1 MRTLLFAA
9 LLVGA
14 CAGNR
19 PAAELPSAAPI
30 IAAERAFA
38 ADAGER
44 GWAAAFRS
52 WAAPDAITLSPDP
65 VNAQENLAQFEGDG
79 ETTLDWRPAYAG
91 LALSGDFG
99 FTTGP
104 FQIRGREGIVGHY
117 FTVWRRQR
125 DGSWKWIF
133 DAGTDVRDPGPAVAV
148 DAEIPTL
155 PVALESA
162 GSAEEAI
169 AEVSAIE
176 TQIASGGAIPSE
188 ALSRRLAHNARVN
201 RPGAAAAVDR
211 AAAVALV
218 VADGGVGYRALRQ
231 EAASSGDM
239 VFTLG
244 EVRDQHEGAE
254 RLRYYARIWQRRPEG
269 WRVVFDEIVPRRGQ

>member
-1 MRTLLFAA
+1 T
-9 LLVGA
+9 
-14 CAGNR
+14 
-19 PAAELPSAAPI
+19 
-30 IAAERAFA
+30 
-38 ADAGER
+38 
-44 GWAAAFRS
+44 
-52 WAAPDAITLSPDP
+52 DP
-65 VNAQENLAQFEGDG
+65 VNAKYNLAQFQGDG

-91 LALSGDFG
+91 VAQSGDFG

-104 FQIRGREGIVGHY
+104 FQFRGREGIVGHY

-133 DAGTDVRDPGPAVAV
+133 DAGTDVVDAGPAVAV

-155 PVALESA
+155 PVALESS
-162 GSAEEAI
+162 GSAEAAI

-201 RPGAAAAVDR
+201 RAGAPAAMDR

-218 VADGGVGYRALRQ
+218 LADGGVGYTALRQ

-244 EVRDQHEGAE
+244 EVRDLHEGAE
-254 RLRYYARIWQRRPEG
+254 RLRYYARVWQRRPEG
-269 WRVVFDEIVPRRGQ
+269 WRVVFDEIVPRRGD